1 MIRMRTQITELFGLN
16 IYTEKSVFV
25 GEVEDVILDIEGKK
39 MESLVVGKLNQDLV
53 DIKNYKGLKIPF
65 RIIRSIGDIVII
77 RHLPGAFK
85 TGDPAEGPR

>member
-1 MIRMRTQITELFGLN
+1 MITMRTQITELFGLS

-25 GEVEDVILDIEGKK
+25 GEVEDVIIDIEGKK
-39 MESLVVGKLNQDLV
+39 MESLVVGKLNQELV

-65 RIIRSIGDIVII
+65 RIIRAIGDIVLI

-85 TGDPAEGPR
+85 SGNFDET

>member
-53 DIKNYKGLKIPF
+53 DIKNY
-65 RIIRSIGDIVII
+65 
-77 RHLPGAFK
+77 
-85 TGDPAEGPR
+85 

>member
-85 TGDPAEGPR
+85 TGAPAENPR

>member
-1 MIRMRTQITELFGLN
+1 MRTQITELFGLN

-25 GEVEDVILDIEGKK
+25 SEVEDVILDIEGKK

-85 TGDPAEGPR
+85 TGAPAENPR

>member
-1 MIRMRTQITELFGLN
+1 MRTQITELFGLN